1 MARRR
6 RTPSTR
12 QGTRRG
18 AAGRIL
24 TGPWKP
30 WQAGI
35 AIGVL
40 ASIAYI
46 SSAASG
52 RNYPLGVTHGVL
64 DVQVLV
70 TDGPAAVVW
79 KPGPPPPGDATSK
92 AVPPGK
98 SGHARKHIVLWLVCL
113 VLSLVAGS
121 HVSARMRGSFRLVQK
136 PPDEMIVAFV
146 GGLMVGAGAALAGGC
161 MVGNV
166 MSGFALMSVGN
177 ILFGVVVVIF
187 NWVTT
192 WIYLRGGLQGM

>member
-1 MARRR
+1 M
-6 RTPSTR
+6 R
-12 QGTRRG
+12 QGAGRG
-18 AAGRIL
+18 GAGRIL

-35 AIGVL
+35 AIGIL

-70 TDGPAAVVW
+70 TDNPVDVVW
-79 KPGPPPPGDATSK
+79 KPKTLSPEVAAAKTTH
-92 AVPPGK
+92 
-98 SGHARKHIVLWLVCL
+98 SGESVHARKHIVLWLVSL
-113 VLSLVAGS
+113 VLALVAGS
-121 HVSARMRGSFRLVQK
+121 HVSARMRGSFRLMPK
-136 PPDEMIVAFV
+136 PPDEMLVAFV
-146 GGLMVGAGAALAGGC
+146 GGLLVGAGAALAGGC

-192 WIYLRGGLQGM
+192 WIYLKGGLQRT